1 MVYTHI
7 QLPSDLQDDMH
18 GHISMMPYL
27 WTVAINIAIFFAKYK
42 YTKYGIIVHAI
53 IGMTVVLITLTTA
66 LPLLFY

>member
-53 IGMTVVLITLTTA
+53 
-66 LPLLFY
+66 